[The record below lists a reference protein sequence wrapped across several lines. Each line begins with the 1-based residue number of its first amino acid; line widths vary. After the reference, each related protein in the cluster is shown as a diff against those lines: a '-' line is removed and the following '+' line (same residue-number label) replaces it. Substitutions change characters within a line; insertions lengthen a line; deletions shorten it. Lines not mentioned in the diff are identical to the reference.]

1 MNTSLRA
8 LLLVPLLVAG
18 AASATRAQV
27 DSALA
32 VSHAGASLLRVNVD
46 GHVGI
51 GTANPTRQLHVVGT
65 AQVTDSLFAGPTTLG
80 NTLVNG
86 PNGFVATG
94 DYHHGSIPATGD
106 GIRMMW
112 YGALGAFRGGRAN
125 GNDWDNPNVGEY
137 SVAMGL
143 YPRAGGFSAV
153 ALGEAVSASAEAAVA
168 LGVRANASGLYSVA
182 IGDNVSTNGYFG
194 AVVIGDGSTGTIT
207 DATAAHQFTFRSAG
221 GVRWFTNGLLTAGV
235 QLAAGGNAWSTVS
248 DRNRKEHFLAIDGEE
263 LLGRIRL
270 APVSTWNY
278 RSQDHS
284 IRHMGPMAQDF
295 YAAFGLGEDSL
306 LISTVDIDG
315 VNLAA
320 AQALERR
327 TAAASQAVAAL
338 RMDNAAQRAEIAD
351 LRQRIARLEQALERQ
366 KPRRRSTRPR

>member
-1 MNTSLRA
+1 
-8 LLLVPLLVAG
+8 VVG
-18 AASATRAQV
+18 RAQ
-27 DSALA
+27 
-32 VSHAGASLLRVNVD
+32 
-46 GHVGI
+46 I
-51 GTANPTRQLHVVGT
+51 
-65 AQVTDSLFAGPTTLG
+65 TDSLFAGPTTLG
-80 NTLVNG
+80 NTVVNG
-86 PNGFVATG
+86 LNGFVATG
-94 DYHHGSIPATGD
+94 AYHGGTIPATGD

-112 YGALGAFRGGRAN
+112 YGGLGAFRAGRAN
-125 GNDWDNPNVGEY
+125 GNDWDNPHVGEY

-143 YPRAGGFSAV
+143 YPRASGFSAV
-153 ALGEAVSASAEAAVA
+153 ALGEGVSASAEAAIA

-221 GVRWFTNGLLTAGV
+221 GVRWFTNGSLTAGV

-263 LLGRIRL
+263 LLGRLRL

-278 RSQDHS
+278 RSQDHR

-295 YAAFGLGEDSL
+295 YAAFGVGEDSL
-306 LISTVDIDG
+306 LISTVDMDG

-327 TAAASQAVAAL
+327 TAAAARAVAAL
-338 RMDNAAQRAEIAD
+338 RTDDAAQRAEIAD
-351 LRQRIARLEQALERQ
+351 LRRRIARLEQELERQ